1 MYNIL
6 PFCSIWPASDPL
18 NILTLQ
24 LTGVKSLAN
33 QYVNSLKQQCE
44 SKASTKPG
52 GGDDGVKDKLC
63 PNDCSQ
69 HGTCVRG
76 RLSKDSIFYSSI
88 HISYM

>member
-1 MYNIL
+1 M
-6 PFCSIWPASDPL
+6 
-18 NILTLQ
+18 
-24 LTGVKSLAN
+24 KSLAN

-69 HGTCVRG
+69 HGTCIGG
-76 RLSKDSIFYSSI
+76 RLTKDLILHPIHIPCIQKQRNTSESKDAFAKTK
-88 HISYM
+88 